1 MNNLKYIFYIIF
13 GIILYFLFHNK
24 NRFSIGNQYKLDRE
38 LNSSDLENLLETDPN
53 NILFKLYKLTLEE
66 NSVCSL
72 TNFEECQRV
81 MDDEHGGSCQI
92 NTITGLY
99 HALNVPFSE
108 KDHLY
113 IDSQDIHLADK
124 INLTTTYDYLT
135 NRPIMKPLLV
145 YNGIDPTSSIPPPK
159 EFSKFKVGYLYSLY
173 IGFVDM
179 KDGLEVFKNED
190 GTSFSFGHG
199 LLMYKTDMN
208 GVNDFLKNPK
218 IQSETTLKINLL
230 RSYMDALAQD
240 GLLIESQLPGRD
252 IYKSRIVLI
261 FDLCNSLFYTV
272 DELDYPHTIE
282 LIDDDGNI
290 SDIDTYNTNWNIKL
304 TLRFKYFLSQ
314 QFNTKNIITAP
325 SLGLENLDLNTLES
339 TTFNPED
346 PNLINWFS
354 TDEFIQRFIIYSN
367 SAQHANREY
376 ALVFEDDAADIPLKS
391 NDVFYGKENTLCYSD
406 GTCDDDLVCVL
417 NEKNHNTCYG
427 GNIFYKFE
435 YFLYKIPSL
444 EDEDTSTVFSRYLYK
459 YKYPLDHGSMDKI
472 IGTSRWNN
480 DEIFYL
486 GYFKKR
492 KGMISSM
499 RSWDHRHFFVI
510 YYHDLNKFYLIYGV
524 FILGKEDIEKYIR
537 THRRLDGNGPELD
550 WFDLPNIVNDGIART
565 LELQQSIIQPQLVFD
580 QRGKYLMHETMFKKG
595 DIDDYNPDNCTT
607 IFFHQE
613 DNLLKAITR
622 SFIELHS
629 DLPDTTN
636 NTTSISQLNNILE
649 YLMNEQ
655 EIIDKERHG

>member
-13 GIILYFLFHNK
+13 GIILYFLFHSK
-24 NRFSIGNQYKLDRE
+24 NCFSIGNQYKLDRVF
-38 LNSSDLENLLETDPN
+38 NSSDPMNLLETDPN
-53 NILFKLYKLTLEE
+53 DILFKLYKLTLEE

-108 KDHLY
+108 TDHLY
-113 IDSQDIHLADK
+113 IDSQDIYLAEHD
-124 INLTTTYDYLT
+124 NLTTTYDYLT

-145 YNGIDPTSSIPPPK
+145 YNGIDPTISIPPPEK
-159 EFSKFKVGYLYSLY
+159 FSTFKVGYLYSLY
-173 IGFVDM
+173 IGFLGMND
-179 KDGLEVFKNED
+179 DLEVFKNED
-190 GTSFSFGHG
+190 GTNYSFGHG

-208 GVNDFLKNPK
+208 GVNNFLNNPK

-230 RSYMDALAQD
+230 RSYMDIMAQE
-240 GLLIESQLPGRD
+240 GLLIESYLPGRD

-261 FDLCNSLFYTV
+261 FDLCNSLFYQV
-272 DELDYPHTIE
+272 DELDYPPTIK

-304 TLRFKYFLSQ
+304 TLRFNYFSSKLEGT
-314 QFNTKNIITAP
+314 NNIITAP
-325 SLGLENLDLNTLES
+325 SLGLKNLDLNTLNS

-346 PNLINWFS
+346 QDLIKWFS
-354 TDEFIQRFIIYSN
+354 TEKFIQRFIIYSN

-376 ALVFEDDAADIPLKS
+376 ALLFEDDDPTDIGSFSIPLKS
-391 NDVFYGKENTLCYSD
+391 NHVFYGKENTLCYSD

-435 YFLYKIPSL
+435 FLLYKIPSP
-444 EDEDTSTVFSRYLYK
+444 EDEDTITVFSRYLYK

-510 YYHDLNKFYLIYGV
+510 YYHDLNKFYLIYG
-524 FILGKEDIEKYIR
+524 
-537 THRRLDGNGPELD
+537 
-550 WFDLPNIVNDGIART
+550 IART
-565 LELQQSIIQPQLVFD
+565 PGFVDEPHLLQSIIQPQLVFD

-595 DIDDYNPDNCTT
+595 EINDSNPDNCTT

-613 DNLLKAITR
+613 DNLLKAITTR

-629 DLPDTTN
+629 DFPDTTN

-655 EIIDKERHG
+655 EEIIDKERHG